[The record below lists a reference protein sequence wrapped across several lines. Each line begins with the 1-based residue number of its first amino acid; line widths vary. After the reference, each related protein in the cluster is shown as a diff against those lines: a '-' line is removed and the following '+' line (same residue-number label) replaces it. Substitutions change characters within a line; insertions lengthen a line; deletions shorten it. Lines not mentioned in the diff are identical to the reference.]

1 MSTKKTNSICR
12 RGYWALYEGAGFDAV
27 GAPGGGTST
36 PPNPKTLVGSKD
48 ERLYKPPVF
57 LFCIVVFW
65 DNYSLITV
73 PEHYKLISPQ
83 DSLVCYFHKI
93 YEFRELLLK
102 LLSHAIYEVLS

>member
-1 MSTKKTNSICR
+1 MPLN
-12 RGYWALYEGAGFDAV
+12 L
-27 GAPGGGTST
+27 
-36 PPNPKTLVGSKD
+36 KTLVGSKD

-57 LFCIVVFW
+57 SFCIVVFW

-73 PEHYKLISPQ
+73 PDHYKLISPQ